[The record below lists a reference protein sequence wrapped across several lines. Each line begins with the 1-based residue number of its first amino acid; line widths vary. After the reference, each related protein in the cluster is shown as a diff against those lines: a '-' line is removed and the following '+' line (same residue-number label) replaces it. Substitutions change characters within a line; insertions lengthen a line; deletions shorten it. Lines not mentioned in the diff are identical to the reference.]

1 MVKKEAKMIVVE
13 VRFWTDDIPKKGAL
27 SPKHA
32 WTSGMVRVRA
42 NKLHG
47 IKSSRPKAFNSLL
60 DLGQAIEKTILAT
73 GVKLHVSRGMKKY
86 VLPLT
91 A

>member
-1 MVKKEAKMIVVE
+1 MIF
-13 VRFWTDDIPKKGAL
+13 RKKGL
-27 SPKHA
+27 FPLE
-32 WTSGMVRVRA
+32 TSGMVRVRA

-60 DLGQAIEKTILAT
+60 DLGQAIEQTIKAS

-86 VLPLT
+86 MLPLT
-91 A
+91 D